1 MRIMRVHRWK
11 RGSTNVHRWALQST
25 RLDHLAPPVSLSR
38 DRQPS
43 HSCGWLTS
51 ARLSPIRKT
60 VLSPAA
66 TRERGA
72 PRVGIAWSRGPG
84 VGAPPAGPHHPYTL
98 LWARV
103 HAPGLRPSSS
113 SHLTSP
119 SKKESN
125 GRGREARRRRAKAC
139 RRRHPHPHLPPSP
152 SPLAVGGGRRPE
164 SMAMAEEKRVGEARA
179 PLAVEALRGKIVE
192 KVKGNRVT
200 LIVGDTG
207 CGNRA
212 ALSLSLSLS
221 RFDPIRLAPVVG
233 GGLGGRFSRLVMGAH
248 FCRIFFCFIGEKL
261 VLGSFIYVFLSPHG
275 FSGLW

>member
-1 MRIMRVHRWK
+1 
-11 RGSTNVHRWALQST
+11 
-25 RLDHLAPPVSLSR
+25 
-38 DRQPS
+38 
-43 HSCGWLTS
+43 
-51 ARLSPIRKT
+51 
-60 VLSPAA
+60 
-66 TRERGA
+66 
-72 PRVGIAWSRGPG
+72 
-84 VGAPPAGPHHPYTL
+84 
-98 LWARV
+98 
-103 HAPGLRPSSS
+103 
-113 SHLTSP
+113 
-119 SKKESN
+119 
-125 GRGREARRRRAKAC
+125 
-139 RRRHPHPHLPPSP
+139 
-152 SPLAVGGGRRPE
+152 
-164 SMAMAEEKRVGEARA
+164 MAMAEEKRVGEARA

-248 FCRIFFCFIGEKL
+248 FLTDFFFICEKL